1 MASRAIL
8 DDRNPAIQYLG
19 AWERGGEPEEHAGT
33 STYTKSAN
41 STVELSFHA
50 SGIRIIGTVD
60 YAQDSHPNPISSYT
74 LDETSE
80 FRFAPQLQANKT
92 FNVTFF
98 EASGLQIREHQLV
111 IRNEVQ
117 GAMLALDQVILIN
130 PDFSSLPRTTLIV
143 SQSAPTALTT
153 QSIPPPPVTRPST
166 QELHFGVKLLHQYL
180 PSWAGRWAVLSSSRC
195 SEFSCSSS
203 DEGFGR
209 RGDLLFPKKIIDT
222 TSIRSRFQA
231 NQRAEPIHRPQAS
244 GIPLAATTQNPPITL
259 LTTLLQKGL
268 LQGTRRDHGLSTR

>member
-130 PDFSSLPRTTLIV
+130 PECSYSFNYTKHTATTRNQTV
-143 SQSAPTALTT
+143 DSGAPL
-153 QSIPPPPVTRPST
+153 
-166 QELHFGVKLLHQYL
+166 
-180 PSWAGRWAVLSSSRC
+180 
-195 SEFSCSSS
+195 
-203 DEGFGR
+203 
-209 RGDLLFPKKIIDT
+209 RGKT
-222 TSIRSRFQA
+222 TSPIPAIVGGTLGCLIFVSVLGVLLKACYKARGVTMAFQHVE
-231 NQRAEPIHRPQAS
+231 Q
-244 GIPLAATTQNPPITL
+244 
-259 LTTLLQKGL
+259 
-268 LQGTRRDHGLSTR
+268 LSTTSPA